1 MKKEYEV
8 LNIKCG
14 GCAGTVKKK
23 LVKRFPDI
31 EVNLDKEPRIVSASV
46 NSEED
51 EQYLLET
58 LRKLG
63 YPLATDDMN
72 MITEKYLF
80 GKSYVSCLHGKHAN
94 KKD

>member
-14 GCAGTVKKK
+14 GCATTVKEK
-23 LVKRFPDI
+23 LVDRFPDV
-31 EVNLDKEPRIVSASV
+31 EVNLEKDPRIVSATV
-46 NSEED
+46 ESEED
-51 EQYLLET
+51 EQYLLDT

-63 YPLATDDMN
+63 YPLTTDDMN

-80 GKSYVSCLHGKHAN
+80 GKSYVSCMYGKHKLN
-94 KKD
+94 ED